1 MLALLYA
8 KKPAKHFVELIKTLD
23 DDGFESQFLK
33 KIKPTDSLFAIDS
46 NNGPWFSRTQIFKSL
61 SCPVFNTRNQYSVH
75 GKLSLGGVNICI
87 RFSFKKNGHIL
98 LIYPNAY

>member
-33 KIKPTDSLFAIDS
+33 SNQPILFLLLTATMVL
-46 NNGPWFSRTQIFKSL
+46 GFHVPRFSSHCL
-61 SCPVFNTRNQYSVH
+61 A
-75 GKLSLGGVNICI
+75 LSLTQGISTVFMG
-87 RFSFKKNGHIL
+87 SFH
-98 LIYPNAY
+98 